1 MHPGEPVHFLGLSGS
16 LRREANCTAVL
27 RTLQEQLAPKIDLK
41 IFDLRT
47 IPPYD
52 QDEDGERAPETVR
65 ALKAAI
71 AESDGVVLISPE
83 YNYGMSGVLKNAL
96 DWASR
101 PAYNSVL
108 KHKPVAI
115 MTASPSF
122 VGGARAQVQLRQTL
136 AATLSRVAVGPE
148 VVIASAGEKI
158 RDGRLVDEASL
169 RFAINLVEALLH
181 EVQAARIMASQTENV
196 RPELNGRT

>member
-1 MHPGEPVHFLGLSGS
+1 MHSGEPVRLLGLSGS

-27 RTLQEQLAPKIDLK
+27 QTLQERLAPKIALA
-41 IFDLRT
+41 IFDLRPV
-47 IPPYD
+47 PPYD
-52 QDEDGERAPETVR
+52 QDQDGEHAPEAVR

-101 PAYNSVL
+101 PAYTSVL

-136 AATLSRVAVGPE
+136 AATLSRVAVRPE
-148 VVIASAGEKI
+148 VVISNAGEKV

-169 RFAINLVEALLH
+169 RFVMNLMDALLL
-181 EVQAARIMASQTENV
+181 EIEAARIIAQS
-196 RPELNGRT
+196 G

>member
-1 MHPGEPVHFLGLSGS
+1 MGCPGC
-16 LRREANCTAVL
+16 LRMPWIGHR
-27 RTLQEQLAPKIDLK
+27 D
-41 IFDLRT
+41 
-47 IPPYD
+47 
-52 QDEDGERAPETVR
+52 
-65 ALKAAI
+65 
-71 AESDGVVLISPE
+71 
-83 YNYGMSGVLKNAL
+83 
-96 DWASR
+96 R
-101 PAYNSVL
+101 PNSVM

-148 VVIASAGEKI
+148 VAIANAGEKI

-181 EVQAARIMASQTENV
+181 EVQAARILASQTENV

>member
-1 MHPGEPVHFLGLSGS
+1 MHPGGRVYFLGLSGS
-16 LRREANCTAVL
+16 LRRQSNCTAVL
-27 RTLQEQLAPKIDLK
+27 RTLQERLAPKIDLK
-41 IFDLRT
+41 IFDLRA
-47 IPPYD
+47 ISPYD
-52 QDEDGERAPETVR
+52 QDEDGERVPEPVR

-108 KHKPVAI
+108 KHKPAAI

-122 VGGARAQVQLRQTL
+122 VGGARAQMQLRQTL
-136 AATLSRVAVGPE
+136 ASTLSRVAVGPE
-148 VVIASAGEKI
+148 VVIANAGEKI
-158 RDGRLVDEASL
+158 RDGRLVDEPTL
-169 RFAINLVEALLH
+169 RFAINLLESLHH
-181 EVQAARIMASQTENV
+181 EVKVARIMAGQTEN
-196 RPELNGRT
+196 GR